1 MNGDAGE
8 STAQGGTPTAE
19 ASSLLSSVQLAER
32 IALGTALGLREA
44 DIVLHCQLKCL
55 GQIEGASFED
65 VAAVP
70 LWDMLSLA
78 VQAIVDWLS
87 TGDTVGDSVRSRIDS
102 LGSVAGKQLTSTPV
116 DRGDAASAVAGDR
129 APSKEVVEQ
138 LSVALFTKL
147 NFWWSDKTCAVLAE
161 EAGRLGI
168 GRGILEEATS
178 NVVKNCKVSLVRMA
192 KQYDAEM
199 AGLHGELRHQALH
212 DALTGLPNRALIL
225 DRIGQMLARGRRQF
239 GPVAVLFLDLDNFK
253 DINDTLGHRA
263 GDELLR
269 AVGVRLASA
278 IREADTAGRLGGDEF
293 VVLTEGASLA
303 AGAEVVAARILDVMA
318 TPFEI
323 DGSSTPLT
331 VTASIGYAEGDRATP
346 EELLQ
351 DADIALYQAKATGKR
366 RAVKF
371 VPSMQ
376 AEVDDHRH
384 LEVDLDRAL
393 ETEQFLLVYQPTVDL
408 SSGEFTGVEALL
420 RWRHPERGVV
430 QPDDFIPALESS
442 GLIMPVGAWVLHEA
456 CRQGATWMRQGY
468 RFTVSVNV
476 SGRQLDEDRLVSDV
490 QEALQM
496 SGFQP
501 DMLILELT
509 ETALMHDATSSAARL
524 QLLKELGVRIAIDD
538 FGTGYS
544 SLGYLR
550 QFPIDVLKIDR
561 SFVSGLSDSTES
573 AALVHTLVQ
582 LGKALGIE
590 TVAEGVETADQRTRL
605 EDEQVDIGQGFL
617 FARPLEV
624 KDVDRLLKESA
635 GKSEVPV
642 VP

>member
-1 MNGDAGE
+1 
-8 STAQGGTPTAE
+8 
-19 ASSLLSSVQLAER
+19 
-32 IALGTALGLREA
+32 
-44 DIVLHCQLKCL
+44 LKCL

-293 VVLTEGASLA
+293 VVLT
-303 AGAEVVAARILDVMA
+303 
-318 TPFEI
+318 
-323 DGSSTPLT
+323 
-331 VTASIGYAEGDRATP
+331 
-346 EELLQ
+346 
-351 DADIALYQAKATGKR
+351 
-366 RAVKF
+366 
-371 VPSMQ
+371 
-376 AEVDDHRH
+376 VD
-384 LEVDLDRAL
+384 
-393 ETEQFLLVYQPTVDL
+393 
-408 SSGEFTGVEALL
+408 ALL
-420 RWRHPERGVV
+420 ELARSLSDAAHQFGY
-430 QPDDFIPALESS
+430 L
-442 GLIMPVGAWVLHEA
+442 GAAE
-456 CRQGATWMRQGY
+456 QYQ
-468 RFTVSVNV
+468 
-476 SGRQLDEDRLVSDV
+476 DEDSDNYYGGRV
-490 QEALQM
+490 VIESQCVHGNHLQ
-496 SGFQP
+496 S
-501 DMLILELT
+501 EN
-509 ETALMHDATSSAARL
+509 EHR
-524 QLLKELGVRIAIDD
+524 
-538 FGTGYS
+538 
-544 SLGYLR
+544 
-550 QFPIDVLKIDR
+550 
-561 SFVSGLSDSTES
+561 
-573 AALVHTLVQ
+573 
-582 LGKALGIE
+582 
-590 TVAEGVETADQRTRL
+590 TVAH
-605 EDEQVDIGQGFL
+605 I
-617 FARPLEV
+617 
-624 KDVDRLLKESA
+624 
-635 GKSEVPV
+635 V
-642 VP
+642 VRQN